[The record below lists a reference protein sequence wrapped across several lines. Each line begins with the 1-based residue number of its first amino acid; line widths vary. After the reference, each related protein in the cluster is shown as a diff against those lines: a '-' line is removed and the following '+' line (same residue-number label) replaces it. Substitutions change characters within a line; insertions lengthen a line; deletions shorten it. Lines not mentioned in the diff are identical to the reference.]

1 MHCQVFDIRQKVLSP
16 EHPDTLMSMSNL
28 ASGCRITRAST
39 MRPWGFANEL
49 DHLTAVVFEALL
61 VNEERIEVPTQT
73 PA

>member
-1 MHCQVFDIRQKVLSP
+1 
-16 EHPDTLMSMSNL
+16 
-28 ASGCRITRAST
+28 

-61 VNEERIEVPTQT
+61 VNEERIEVPIQT